1 MAKKSKQQKSGLTA
15 LFKYAEIKK
24 SLLTT
29 GLIFSV
35 LSAALSLVFP
45 LFIANLIDSFRK
57 HFSLPLVLAV
67 IVTLL
72 FSTLFSVLNS
82 YTMGK
87 ASQVFIASIRKK
99 ASARLMNIP
108 IKFFTDKQSGE
119 ISNHIAN
126 DTQSIDLLIRQ
137 NVSSFISGV
146 ILVIGSIVI
155 LFLINWSLTLIVLL
169 ALIAVFLILSPISN
183 IQNKTSAS
191 LQSELGHFSSHLN
204 QVASE
209 IRMIKSFNG
218 QESQK
223 EKLDD
228 SVNRLYRFNMKV
240 LKINSLLDPI
250 EYTILFSSI
259 FFVLIIGGLM
269 VSSSGMTIGALV
281 SFFIYFLQIMTPI
294 SSIAQTINQFQS
306 ANGASKWL
314 VDLLK
319 TGEETDNQ
327 QVVPTGTF
335 ASPLVFDQVSFAYNP
350 TADVLSNLN
359 FKIPAGSVTAFVGPS
374 GGGKSTIISL
384 IEKFYLPS
392 KGELSMAGKNIQN
405 FGLHYW
411 RDHVAYVPQQGSVL
425 VGTLRENLTIG
436 LKKEVS
442 DEQINQALKDASAF
456 DFVEKLPK
464 KLDTDLSERGANLS
478 GGQLQRIMIARAF
491 LKQADIYIFDEAT
504 ASLDSQ
510 SEFFIQ
516 QAIDKIKAKATI
528 IMIAHRLATVK
539 NADQILFLDH
549 GQITGEGTHD
559 ELYQTHPLY
568 RKYVQE
574 QLLKQG

>member
-1 MAKKSKQQKSGLTA
+1 MAKQKKQKKSGLIA

-24 SLLTT
+24 SLLAA

-45 LFIANLIDSFRK
+45 LFISNLVDTFRK
-57 HFSLPLVLAV
+57 HFSIPMVSAV

-87 ASQVFIASIRKK
+87 ASQAFIVSIRKK
-99 ASARLMNIP
+99 ASTHLMNIP
-108 IKFFTDKQSGE
+108 IKFFTDRQSGE

-146 ILVIGSIVI
+146 ILVIGSIMI
-155 LFLINWSLTLIVLL
+155 LFLTNWSLTLIVML
-169 ALIAVFLILSPISN
+169 ALVVVLLILSPTSN
-183 IQNKTSAS
+183 IQNKTSTS
-191 LQSELGHFSSHLN
+191 LQNELGHFSSRLN

-223 EKLDD
+223 KKLDD
-228 SVNRLYRFNMKV
+228 SVDRLYRFNMKV

-269 VSSSGMTIGALV
+269 VSAHSMTIGALV

-294 SSIAQTINQFQS
+294 SSITQTINQFQS
-306 ANGASKWL
+306 ANGASEWL
-314 VDLLK
+314 VNLLK
-319 TGEETDNQ
+319 TSEETDNSQ
-327 QVVPTGTF
+327 LVPADTF

-350 TADVLSNLN
+350 TVDILQDLN
-359 FKIPAGSVTAFVGPS
+359 FTIPAGHVTAFVGPS

-392 KGELSMAGKNIQN
+392 KGQLTVAGKNIQ
-405 FGLHYW
+405 
-411 RDHVAYVPQQGSVL
+411 VL
-425 VGTLRENLTIG
+425 VCNI
-436 LKKEVS
+436 
-442 DEQINQALKDASAF
+442 
-456 DFVEKLPK
+456 
-464 KLDTDLSERGANLS
+464 GANMSLMFLNRVRYLS
-478 GGQLQRIMIARAF
+478 GHC
-491 LKQADIYIFDEAT
+491 E
-504 ASLDSQ
+504 
-510 SEFFIQ
+510 
-516 QAIDKIKAKATI
+516 I
-528 IMIAHRLATVK
+528 I
-539 NADQILFLDH
+539 
-549 GQITGEGTHD
+549 
-559 ELYQTHPLY
+559 
-568 RKYVQE
+568 
-574 QLLKQG
+574 